1 MTRALNM
8 THRERNAPR
17 KTGVMPDVSLVD
29 SSAVR
34 ALLLLAP
41 NAWWIISLGAAR
53 AFVAKGSG

>member
-1 MTRALNM
+1 MAKALDT

-17 KTGVMPDVSLVD
+17 ETGVMADVCLVD

-41 NAWWIISLGAAR
+41 NAWWIISLGTTR
-53 AFVAKGSG
+53 AFVTKGSG